1 MNKLITLGI
10 LTIFAFPLFSQVTE
24 IGFLRAEVS
33 IGVFSLND
41 EYIVGFEDNPNN
53 YYYTPSTTTTTIGW
67 ETSDNSSP
75 VFFADVSFFRYK
87 KLEVGVNLG
96 YQQLST
102 NKAFYGNP
110 DPNTGIYPLETVTI
124 DVFSFMP
131 ELRINW
137 LTAADGKFEM
147 YSGASFGL
155 SFLNEEHSVNTSENE
170 SYKQPTIHVNGLGLR
185 FGDKFG
191 GFLELGFGA
200 RGFMSCGLS
209 YRY

>member
-1 MNKLITLGI
+1 MKKLIALGV
-10 LTIFAFPLFSQVTE
+10 LTISALPLFSQTTE

-33 IGVFSLND
+33 IGVFSIND
-41 EYIVGFEDNPNN
+41 EYIVGFENNPNDYN
-53 YYYTPSTTTTTIGW
+53 YDPTTTTTTIGW

-96 YQQLST
+96 FQQLST
-102 NKAFYGNP
+102 SKAFYGNP
-110 DPNTGIYPLETVTI
+110 DPNTGIYPVESVNI

-155 SFLNEEHSVNTSENE
+155 NFINEEHSVNTGENE

-185 FGDKFG
+185 FGEKFG
-191 GFLELGFGA
+191 GFLELGFGT